1 MVIKDDQL
9 NFESL
14 KTLTVP
20 TVIIPKLQPSRIDF
34 HLSVSSIII
43 GILIILSLVICM
55 IYKRRNN
62 RNVMQNQPIRQ
73 ANDEDVIELQHGGVM

>member
-1 MVIKDDQL
+1 MIIKDDQI

-20 TVIIPKLQPSRIDF
+20 TIITPKL
-34 HLSVSSIII
+34 
-43 GILIILSLVICM
+43 
-55 IYKRRNN
+55 
-62 RNVMQNQPIRQ
+62 QPIRQ

>member
-1 MVIKDDQL
+1 MITKDDRI

-20 TVIIPKLQPSRIDF
+20 TIITPKLQPI
-34 HLSVSSIII
+34 H
-43 GILIILSLVICM
+43 
-55 IYKRRNN
+55 
-62 RNVMQNQPIRQ
+62 Q